1 MAHADVVV
9 VGAGAWGLS
18 IAWHVATG
26 YGMSV
31 LVVERRTSPGLE
43 TSGQAAGQLGQV
55 REVALAREAARY
67 ALEFAAS
74 LARRRDR
81 ASFVRSGSVTLVE
94 TEVAAARLRARFAAA
109 SAAGVAVDA
118 VSGAEA
124 ARLVPGLTGK
134 FAAHYVVPGDGYVD
148 PPRYLAALTA
158 DLAAVGVD
166 VIGDADVTALDVAGT
181 RVVGVRTARGLM
193 SAGAVV
199 LAAGPWTP
207 SLVPHA
213 RGSLAAQPIPLRQAR
228 TVACDVSRDHPVVRF
243 PEIGAYVRPESGGY
257 LFGAFEPPPADLLAR
272 LEPDVRTSQ
281 LGSDRARSATTKAR
295 LARWIPAL
303 GATAVDHCRQGWTTF
318 TPDGLPLAGRH
329 CELTNLWM
337 ATGCGAMGFVWASSL
352 GRWLAQSIVEDRA
365 IPVLAPLDPAR
376 FGRRALDPLW
386 VRDEGVRRHV
396 DYYGMTNAWSDP
408 EAAGPSAEHYA
419 CK

>member
-1 MAHADVVV
+1 MNV
-9 VGAGAWGLS
+9 LS
-18 IAWHVATG
+18 
-26 YGMSV
+26 
-31 LVVERRTSPGLE
+31 TS
-43 TSGQAAGQLGQV
+43 TV
-55 REVALAREAARY
+55 K
-67 ALEFAAS
+67 
-74 LARRRDR
+74 RRRILKAVHTR
-81 ASFVRSGSVTLVE
+81 AFTLAWI
-94 TEVAAARLRARFAAA
+94 VARPLFENRADAL
-109 SAAGVAVDA
+109 GVIDQQNRNM
-118 VSGAEA
+118 SEA
-124 ARLVPGLTGK
+124 KPG
-134 FAAHYVVPGDGYVD
+134 VV
-148 PPRYLAALTA
+148 A
-158 DLAAVGVD
+158 DL
-166 VIGDADVTALDVAGT
+166 TH
-181 RVVGVRTARGLM
+181 
-193 SAGAVV
+193 GAVV

-207 SLVPHA
+207 SLVPHT

-257 LFGAFEPPPADLLAR
+257 LFGAFEPPPGDLLAR
-272 LEPDVRTSQ
+272 LEPEVRTSQ
-281 LGSDRARSATTKAR
+281 LGSDPARSAKTKAR

-329 CELTNLWM
+329 AELTNLWV